1 MRKYSSGSRPWDEA
15 RAVLKKYIFRPFGP
29 QFGLEIR
36 GVGLPGLLPWI
47 RHLPDVFNWTENLI
61 IDSHLFITFLSFF
74 NLLRSYCH
82 LENFWRCIIAIFHH
96 PDFIYMLRIDWRLPW
111 KSSRQELTLYLSWE
125 SFWQQDFPFFFVRD
139 KKPEGWWNSNKCTI
153 ITYPTQSN
161 IRGASHVWFANLV
174 RAVKP
179 RCPFSAW

>member
-36 GVGLPGLLPWI
+36 GGGVGPPGPSPGSAICQMSSTEL
-47 RHLPDVFNWTENLI
+47 ENLI

-82 LENFWRCIIAIFHH
+82 LENFWRCIIVIFHH
-96 PDFIYMLRIDWRLPW
+96 PDFIYILRIDWRLPW
-111 KSSRQELTLYLSWE
+111 KSSRQELTLSLSWE

-139 KKPEGWWNSNKCTI
+139 KKPEGWLNSNKCTI
-153 ITYPTQSN
+153 ITYPTQ
-161 IRGASHVWFANLV
+161 
-174 RAVKP
+174 
-179 RCPFSAW
+179 